1 MFIKNTI
8 SRARLNFKM
17 ATPAPTTMTNF
28 IRAMQQVYRF
38 PLEPTGEP
46 WTPPPASAGHK
57 GRYLWTDAF
66 GLLNFLTLYKSTS
79 NGHYLTLS
87 KSLAHTVHSTLGRTR
102 DGKARL
108 PAATDAEPLKG
119 GLRIGKDDATGPDA
133 DGQYH
138 HYLTLWM
145 FALNRLSLASKEK
158 EWNDLAIQLARA
170 IHPAFVYDRE
180 GARPRMYW
188 KVSVDL
194 RTPLVRSEGNL
205 DPIDGFVVYRL
216 LQGAD
221 GVESKC
227 LEREIEEY
235 GRIAQRKWRGYG
247 SSDPLDLGMTM
258 WTAHFFGMG
267 EGAEEWSESLLGAAK
282 RDAEKLFERGYFEAS
297 TRRRLAFR
305 EFGLALGMGVGTEG
319 KEWEDRIRMVVEA
332 WEGVGV
338 VPDPGNTTA
347 QGDRN
352 AGSDLAPITLVMY
365 AAALNSAAFKK
376 GSF

>member
-1 MFIKNTI
+1 MFLRTTI

-17 ATPAPTTMTNF
+17 TTPAPTTMTNF

-38 PLEPTGEP
+38 PLEPTEDP

-79 NGHYLTLS
+79 NTHYLTLS
-87 KSLAHTVHSTLGRTR
+87 KTLAHTVHSTLGRTR
-102 DGKARL
+102 DGKALL
-108 PAATDAEPLKG
+108 PAATDIEPLKG
-119 GLRIGKDDATGPDA
+119 GLRIGKDDATGPDG

-145 FALNRLSLASKEK
+145 FALNRLSLASKEQ

-170 IHPAFVYDRE
+170 IHPAFVYDRDT
-180 GARPRMYW
+180 ARPRMYW

-194 RTPLVRSEGNL
+194 QTPLVRSEGNL

-221 GVESKC
+221 GPGSRC

-235 GRIAQRKWRGYG
+235 GRIVRGKWRGYG

-267 EGAEEWSESLLGAAK
+267 DGAEEWSESLLGAAK
-282 RDAEKLFERGYFEAS
+282 RDAERLFERGYFEAS

-305 EFGLALGMGVGTEG
+305 EFGLVLGMSVAAGG

-338 VPDPGNTTA
+338 VPDPGNARA